1 MIAKSRNYFCENV
14 KKHKKKKLKNSKKS
28 FEKYFS
34 FFAVPQLD
42 FILHLSVG
50 NVADI
55 KVNVYEI
62 SFVDRLFCVSVLS
75 AFSVSFVRASG

>member
-14 KKHKKKKLKNSKKS
+14 KKHKKKETEKLKKS
-28 FEKYFS
+28 SGKYFS
-34 FFAVPQLD
+34 FFAASQNE

-75 AFSVSFVRASG
+75 AFSVSFVRASR

>member
-14 KKHKKKKLKNSKKS
+14 KKTQKKKPKNSKKS
-28 FEKYFS
+28 SGKYFS
-34 FFAVPQLD
+34 FFAASQNE

-50 NVADI
+50 NVAVS

-62 SFVDRLFCVSVLS
+62 FFVYRLLCVPVLS
-75 AFSVSFVRASG
+75 VPAPFMRASG